1 MARSD
6 KRKEENRRNF
16 DDPLWIGSS
25 GLVHVFSSIRLF
37 VILIQTTRAT
47 GARDQAKLYVCVFV
61 EKRKITRKCLFRFF
75 FSYFMR
81 ICLSFP
87 CLALLGCFL
96 FLSRFG

>member
-47 GARDQAKLYVCVFV
+47 EQGTKKTICVCFCG
-61 EKRKITRKCLFRFF
+61 EKKK
-75 FSYFMR
+75 
-81 ICLSFP
+81 
-87 CLALLGCFL
+87 
-96 FLSRFG
+96 